1 MPNGGP
7 SIAPRQRPLSRERI
21 LRAALEF
28 VDEHGA
34 AALSMRK
41 LAATLNV
48 EAMSLYR
55 HVENKDDVL
64 RGVVNLVQ
72 GEAEQPPVEHWADA
86 ILESAIRRRD
96 AMLRHREVIPIS
108 VSHGMLTEAGMA
120 NIEWQMS
127 VLTQAG
133 FRGEMVEHAF
143 HLIGNFETGCILGDY
158 FIGKHGRDIA
168 RGFAEMSETEMPVAS
183 EHRQYFRRVDRDLE
197 FEFGMRVILRG
208 LEDYLHGASEP
219 LAAREAG
226 VAAQP

>member
-1 MPNGGP
+1 
-7 SIAPRQRPLSRERI
+7 
-21 LRAALEF
+21 
-28 VDEHGA
+28 
-34 AALSMRK
+34 MRK

-72 GEAEQPPVEHWADA
+72 SEVERPTVEHWAAA
-86 ILESAIRRRD
+86 ILESAIGRRE
-96 AMLRHREVIPIS
+96 AMLRHREVIPLSI
-108 VSHGMLTEAGMA
+108 SHGLLTEASMA
-120 NIEWQMS
+120 NIEWEMS
-127 VLTQAG
+127 RLTQAG

-143 HLIGNFETGCILGDY
+143 HLIGNYESGCILGDY
-158 FIGKHGRDIA
+158 FIGKYGRDIA

-208 LEDYLHGASEP
+208 LEDYLHERASESF
-219 LAAREAG
+219 AVREEG
-226 VAAQP
+226 VATQP